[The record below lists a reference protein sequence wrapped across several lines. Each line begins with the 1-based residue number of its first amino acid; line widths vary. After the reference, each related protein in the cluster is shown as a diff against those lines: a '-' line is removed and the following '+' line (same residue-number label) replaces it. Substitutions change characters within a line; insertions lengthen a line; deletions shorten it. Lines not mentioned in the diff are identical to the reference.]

1 MGGRLE
7 EDWDLG
13 DTEGE
18 QPLGTY
24 GRKAN
29 VYTKPHINEVRLKG
43 SLTLSLKNVF
53 VDVFHHSFTRT

>member
-7 EDWDLG
+7 EEYWDLG

-29 VYTKPHINEVRLKG
+29 MYTKPTNKWG
-43 SLTLSLKNVF
+43 QA
-53 VDVFHHSFTRT
+53 